1 MTGKSVTDLYGT
13 PATDDAT
20 TAVYIVTGS
29 VKVVEADRYSNIYI
43 VDGETELRLYC
54 SNASQYNWLKTFDG
68 QTVMLE
74 IALCNWNNKTYYTG
88 CVLAVINEDGTKT
101 VNTLNFKK

>member
-1 MTGKSVTDLYGT
+1 
-13 PATDDAT
+13 
-20 TAVYIVTGS
+20 
-29 VKVVEADRYSNIYI
+29 
-43 VDGETELRLYC
+43 
-54 SNASQYNWLKTFDG
+54 
-68 QTVMLE
+68 MLE